1 MAHEVFI
8 SYSRKDM
15 AVADRICEAFDEAG
29 ITYFID
35 RQGIS
40 GGFEFPEVLANAIIE
55 CKVVL
60 YLASHNSY
68 ASKFTNAELTFAFNE
83 KSKNSVL
90 PYIIDGSS
98 MPPALRFVFAGV
110 NWRNITEHPIETTL
124 IADILNMLGREAKR
138 PEPAPVVP
146 PQPKPKPS
154 RPPRKPFNFAL
165 LKRVLIAVV
174 ALLCIAGAVVGTVS
188 YMKEQ
193 ERIAEQERINEEKRI
208 AEEERIAEQERIAN
222 EKRVVEEKRIA
233 EEKRKAEEKRI
244 AEEKRL
250 AEQERLANEK
260 RVAEEKNIA
269 EENSLA
275 GEKRVVE
282 ETRESGEKR
291 VTTQRKGVYKV
302 GDYYDDGKKQ
312 GVVFEVSS
320 DGKHGKIVSLTESKD
335 VMQWSSDVSE
345 CERLIGADDKYNGAK
360 NMAKV
365 MQIEG
370 WRNKY
375 PAFAWCANLGNGW
388 YLPAIEELKKFT
400 IDDTIHNAVNN
411 TLAKKGKMLANKGD
425 KSPYWSSTE
434 ENRQM
439 LWGNDEG
446 VSKQFCVWYVYLG
459 PGFAF
464 DYCKGYK
471 FGYVRAVAA
480 F

>member
-1 MAHEVFI
+1 M
-8 SYSRKDM
+8 
-15 AVADRICEAFDEAG
+15 
-29 ITYFID
+29 
-35 RQGIS
+35 
-40 GGFEFPEVLANAIIE
+40 
-55 CKVVL
+55 
-60 YLASHNSY
+60 
-68 ASKFTNAELTFAFNE
+68 
-83 KSKNSVL
+83 
-90 PYIIDGSS
+90 
-98 MPPALRFVFAGV
+98 
-110 NWRNITEHPIETTL
+110 
-124 IADILNMLGREAKR
+124 
-138 PEPAPVVP
+138 
-146 PQPKPKPS
+146 
-154 RPPRKPFNFAL
+154 
-165 LKRVLIAVV
+165 
-174 ALLCIAGAVVGTVS
+174 
-188 YMKEQ
+188 
-193 ERIAEQERINEEKRI
+193 
-208 AEEERIAEQERIAN
+208 
-222 EKRVVEEKRIA
+222 
-233 EEKRKAEEKRI
+233 
-244 AEEKRL
+244 
-250 AEQERLANEK
+250 
-260 RVAEEKNIA
+260 
-269 EENSLA
+269 
-275 GEKRVVE
+275 
-282 ETRESGEKR
+282 
-291 VTTQRKGVYKV
+291 TTQRKGVYKV

-446 VSKQFCVWYVYLG
+446 VSKQFCVWYVSLG

-471 FGYVRAVAA
+471 FGYVRAVSA

>member
-15 AVADRICEAFDEAG
+15 AVADRICEAFDKAG
-29 ITYFID
+29 ISYFID

-40 GGFEFPEVLANAIIE
+40 GGIDFPEVLANAIIE

-60 YLASHNSY
+60 YLASKNSY

-110 NWRNITEHPIETTL
+110 NWRNIKDHPIETTL
-124 IADILNMLGREAKR
+124 VADILRMLGREAKR
-138 PEPAPVVP
+138 PKPTPVVP
-146 PQPKPKPS
+146 PQPKPTPP
-154 RPPRKPFNFAL
+154 RPPRKPFNFAP

-188 YMKEQ
+188 YVKEQ
-193 ERIAEQERINEEKRI
+193 KRIAEQERIN
-208 AEEERIAEQERIAN
+208 
-222 EKRVVEEKRIA
+222 
-233 EEKRKAEEKRI
+233 EEKRI

-260 RVAEEKNIA
+260 RVAEEKNVA

-302 GDYYDDGKKQ
+302 GDYFDDGKKQ
-312 GVVFEVSS
+312 GVVFEVTT
-320 DGKHGKIVSLTESKD
+320 DGQHGKIVSLTESKD

-345 CERLIGADDKYNGAK
+345 CERLIGAEDKYNGAK

-471 FGYVRAVAA
+471 FAYVRAVSA